1 MRRPRSLV
9 GRSVSILW
17 NRPSRWYYDVVVGYD
32 ARSGEHLVHYHDGDK
47 RWHDLGHE
55 QRSGQL
61 RHSPRSGRRQR
72 AAWPSSEA
80 EAVQR
85 RWPSYPVQNPGGRG
99 KWQLYVREGIEG
111 VGLRLAPQ
119 TLPLAMPQTLP
130 ADGSSLVL
138 LWFEGIVLKGK
149 DAVDRAVAQ
158 QSAEAEAPEPI
169 EADDDDMAF
178 VVKRTGAQL
187 AECAVDPAAANAELL
202 FVPRAGKRVP
212 WPALV
217 QTRAIAPGEPLCWVY
232 NSNPTTPMGRQIR
245 QWRRQEEE
253 LQELRASAEAARRQR
268 RTDLNRDIRGR
279 FKKDGRLKCV

>member
-1 MRRPRSLV
+1 MHGKMASGALDSPKSSAARADEHAPYGRGGGASDSLQGGAPKRRPFC
-9 GRSVSILW
+9 
-17 NRPSRWYYDVVVGYD
+17 
-32 ARSGEHLVHYHDGDK
+32 
-47 RWHDLGHE
+47 
-55 QRSGQL
+55 
-61 RHSPRSGRRQR
+61 
-72 AAWPSSEA
+72 
-80 EAVQR
+80 
-85 RWPSYPVQNPGGRG
+85 
-99 KWQLYVREGIEG
+99 
-111 VGLRLAPQ
+111 
-119 TLPLAMPQTLP
+119 T
-130 ADGSSLVL
+130 
-138 LWFEGIVLKGK
+138 
-149 DAVDRAVAQ
+149 
-158 QSAEAEAPEPI
+158 
-169 EADDDDMAF
+169 
-178 VVKRTGAQL
+178 AQL